1 MKKPHRF
8 YLSIG
13 SNIQPEINL
22 PKTIVLLYEYGTIQI
37 ISNAWE
43 SHAVGGNGPN
53 FLNACALF
61 STPVSPKELKYKII
75 RSIETTLGRVRSRDK
90 NAPRTIDIDI
100 IMVDDEPC
108 SLENWKNPF
117 VVLPMAELVPEL
129 KHPIEHQ
136 KLSVVAKR
144 MSSQTWIKK
153 RPEILK
159 FRISG
164 RIGESG

>member
-1 MKKPHRF
+1 MKRPHRF

-22 PKTIVLLYEYGTIQI
+22 PKTFELLREYGTIQI

-43 SHAVGGNGPN
+43 SHAVGASGPN
-53 FLNACALF
+53 FLNASALF
-61 STPVSPKELKYKII
+61 SAPINPRVLKNKII
-75 RSIETTLGRVRSRDK
+75 RSIEATLGRVRSRDK

-100 IMVDDEPC
+100 IMVDDQPC
-108 SLENWKNPF
+108 NLDRWNNPF
-117 VVLPMAELVPEL
+117 VVLPMSEVAPEL

-136 KLSVVAKR
+136 KLSSVAER
-144 MSSQTWIKK
+144 MMSQTWIKK

-159 FRISG
+159 AMI
-164 RIGESG
+164 

>member
-1 MKKPHRF
+1 MKKLHRF

-22 PKTIVLLYEYGTIQI
+22 PKTIELLREYGTIQI

-43 SHAVGGNGPN
+43 SHAVGASGPN
-53 FLNACALF
+53 FLNASVLLL
-61 STPVSPKELKYKII
+61 SPLNPMELKNKII
-75 RSIETTLGRVRSRDK
+75 RSIEASLGRVRSRDK

-100 IMVDDEPC
+100 IMVDDKPC
-108 SLENWKNPF
+108 NLDRWKNPF
-117 VVLPMAELVPEL
+117 VVLPMSEIAPEL
-129 KHPIEHQ
+129 NHPIEHQ
-136 KLSVVAKR
+136 KLSSVAER

-159 FRISG
+159 SMI
-164 RIGESG
+164 

>member
-22 PKTIVLLYEYGTIQI
+22 PRTIKLLREYGTIEI

-43 SHAVGGNGPN
+43 SHAVGTSGPN
-53 FLNACALF
+53 FLNASALF
-61 STPVSPKELKYKII
+61 STPLNLKELKYKII

-108 SLENWKNPF
+108 NLERWKNPF
-117 VVLPMAELVPEL
+117 VVLPMSEVAPEL

-136 KLSVVAKR
+136 KLSLVAEG

-159 FRISG
+159 SLI
-164 RIGESG
+164 

>member
-22 PKTIVLLYEYGTIQI
+22 PKTIELLRGYGTIQI

-43 SHAVGGNGPN
+43 SHAVGANGPN
-53 FLNACALF
+53 FLNASALF
-61 STPVSPKELKYKII
+61 STPLNPKELKNKII
-75 RSIETTLGRVRSRDK
+75 RSIEATLGRVRSRDK

-108 SLENWKNPF
+108 NLERWKNPF
-117 VVLPMAELVPEL
+117 VVLPMSEVAPEL

-136 KLSVVAKR
+136 KLSLVAEG

-159 FRISG
+159 SLI
-164 RIGESG
+164 